1 MAAHMVETLRY
12 IGLLWLAFNGV
23 IGGVLVALFWL
34 QLARERRRVRDSSMA
49 ELMAA
54 HRQAKE
60 DAVPGPAKLVL
71 LVDANV
77 VGRKI
82 PRS

>member
-1 MAAHMVETLRY
+1 MVETLRY

-23 IGGVLVALFWL
+23 IGGALIALFWL
-34 QLARERRRVRDSSMA
+34 QLTRERRRVRNSSIA
-49 ELMAA
+49 ELIAA

-60 DAVPGPAKLVL
+60 DAVPSPAKLEL
-71 LVDANV
+71 LFDANL

-82 PRS
+82 SRS